1 MLEEIQPFGDT
12 NFAITNAHYENV
24 KVGDSVNL
32 RPKGPTLDDLV
43 RSDFE
48 RVDYVGIS

>member
-1 MLEEIQPFGDT
+1 MREQDIYIPLV
-12 NFAITNAHYENV
+12 HYENV
-24 KVGDSVNL
+24 KVGDRVNL

-48 RVDYVGIS
+48 RVDYIGIS

>member
-1 MLEEIQPFGDT
+1 MQEQDIYIP
-12 NFAITNAHYENV
+12 NAHYQKELRAR
-24 KVGDSVNL
+24 KPVNL
-32 RPKGPTLDDLV
+32 RPKGPTLDNLV